1 MDPLQAKELI
11 IKITKEL
18 IKHNYNYYC
27 LANPTISDYEFDKL
41 LKQLK
46 ELEEKFPNYRLS
58 NSPTMSVASD
68 LTNTF
73 SSAKHMFPMLSLSN
87 TYSSEEVLQFDTK
100 VKSIFKDRKE
110 IEYVCELKFDG
121 VSINLVY
128 ENGILTK
135 SITRGDGINGE
146 DVTTNIKTIYTIPD
160 KISINSHTPRIFEV
174 RGEIFIHKKAFQMIN
189 NQRKANN
196 QNLFAN
202 PRNLAAGS
210 IKLLDINEVK
220 KRSLDM
226 FCYGLYSY
234 ETLPLT
240 HYDRLNILKQ
250 WGFAISKE
258 IKLCK
263 NINEV
268 LDFIKQYEL
277 SKNTLSF
284 EIDGIVIK
292 VNDISMQQ
300 ELGSTA
306 KSPRWAVAYKYSSE
320 SVEAQILDINFQV
333 GRTGIIT
340 PVAILEPTL
349 LNGTIVKRASLHNA
363 AELERLDI
371 NTNDTLYIEKS
382 GEIIPKIIGINLD
395 KRKPNSRKYNFISN
409 CIACNTPLVLSPSK
423 AFYYCPNIYNCKPQ
437 ILARIEHFVSKAAMN
452 IEGFSTETIK
462 MLYNKQ
468 LLTSIID
475 IYSLED
481 KIEQLS
487 NLKGLGTKSID
498 NLLTA
503 INKSKT
509 RPLSNLIYAI
519 GIPGIGKTMANTL
532 AEYFKDITKL
542 IDASYDDLIN
552 IDGIG
557 EILSKEITLFFK
569 QKTIAN
575 LINELQKVGLNIK
588 QNSITQ
594 KLSSNKLSNKT
605 FVISGIFDK
614 FTRSD
619 MKKLLSDNGA
629 KVTGSISNNTNYLLI
644 GENPGSSKIEKAQNL
659 NLEIINLDKL
669 KKLLNE

>member
-1 MDPLQAKELI
+1 M
-11 IKITKEL
+11 
-18 IKHNYNYYC
+18 
-27 LANPTISDYEFDKL
+27 
-41 LKQLK
+41 
-46 ELEEKFPNYRLS
+46 
-58 NSPTMSVASD
+58 
-68 LTNTF
+68 
-73 SSAKHMFPMLSLSN
+73 
-87 TYSSEEVLQFDTK
+87 
-100 VKSIFKDRKE
+100 
-110 IEYVCELKFDG
+110 
-121 VSINLVY
+121 
-128 ENGILTK
+128 
-135 SITRGDGINGE
+135 
-146 DVTTNIKTIYTIPD
+146 
-160 KISINSHTPRIFEV
+160 
-174 RGEIFIHKKAFQMIN
+174 
-189 NQRKANN
+189 
-196 QNLFAN
+196 
-202 PRNLAAGS
+202 
-210 IKLLDINEVK
+210 
-220 KRSLDM
+220 
-226 FCYGLYSY
+226 
-234 ETLPLT
+234 
-240 HYDRLNILKQ
+240 
-250 WGFAISKE
+250 
-258 IKLCK
+258 
-263 NINEV
+263 
-268 LDFIKQYEL
+268 
-277 SKNTLSF
+277 
-284 EIDGIVIK
+284 
-292 VNDISMQQ
+292 
-300 ELGSTA
+300 
-306 KSPRWAVAYKYSSE
+306 
-320 SVEAQILDINFQV
+320 
-333 GRTGIIT
+333 
-340 PVAILEPTL
+340 
-349 LNGTIVKRASLHNA
+349 
-363 AELERLDI
+363 
-371 NTNDTLYIEKS
+371 
-382 GEIIPKIIGINLD
+382 
-395 KRKPNSRKYNFISN
+395 
-409 CIACNTPLVLSPSK
+409 LSPSK

-644 GENPGSSKIEKAQNL
+644 GEKPGSSKIEKAQNL
-659 NLEIINLDKL
+659 NLEIINIDKL